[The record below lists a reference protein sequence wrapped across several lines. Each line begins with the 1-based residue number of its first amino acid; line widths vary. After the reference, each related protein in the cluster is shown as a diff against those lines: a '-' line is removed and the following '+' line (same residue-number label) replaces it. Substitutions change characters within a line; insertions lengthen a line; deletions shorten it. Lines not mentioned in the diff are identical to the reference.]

1 MQIHKLQHVRAGGDA
16 GCEYRVAAGSMQSSG
31 WVRLTL
37 PSQGCPTL
45 GVAINRSLA
54 LPKKARMRISIPLIS
69 LALIAGCAAPN
80 QAAKTIDPQGLI
92 GVWKVDLRPTPSAP
106 AYFQEFVVTSVKGKT
121 FAGTFYGAPIEQ
133 ARVNTDWGMVRIAF
147 VTSDLSGPYNHSAVL
162 SGNQLGGLTN
172 STGRDFLSYWSA
184 TKP

>member
-1 MQIHKLQHVRAGGDA
+1 MR
-16 GCEYRVAAGSMQSSG
+16 S
-31 WVRLTL
+31 LTL
-37 PSQGCPTL
+37 HEKL
-45 GVAINRSLA
+45 
-54 LPKKARMRISIPLIS
+54 RMRIAIQLLF

-80 QAAKTIDPQGLI
+80 QAAKPIDAQELI

-106 AYFQEFVVTSVKGKT
+106 AYFQEFVVSSVKGKS

-133 ARVNTDWGMVRIAF
+133 ARINTDWGVVRIAF
-147 VTSDLSGPYNHSAVL
+147 VTSDQSGPYNHSAAL
-162 SGNQLGGLTN
+162 IGNRLEGLTN